1 MKTWNKTFQTSS
13 WMEVYRQEE
22 DTSSDRKTG
31 DGEFFKDQEIYLE
44 AVDALSNDH
53 YLVIQTDRWALDVE
67 DIDDFCQLL
76 KDFMNRE
83 LKQKKK

>member
-1 MKTWNKTFQTSS
+1 
-13 WMEVYRQEE
+13 MEVYRQEE
-22 DTSSDRKTG
+22 DTSSDRKTR
-31 DGEFFKDQEIYLE
+31 DGELIQEQELYLE

-53 YLVIQTDRWALDVE
+53 YLVIQTDRWALDYE

-83 LKQKKK
+83 LKQKKTK